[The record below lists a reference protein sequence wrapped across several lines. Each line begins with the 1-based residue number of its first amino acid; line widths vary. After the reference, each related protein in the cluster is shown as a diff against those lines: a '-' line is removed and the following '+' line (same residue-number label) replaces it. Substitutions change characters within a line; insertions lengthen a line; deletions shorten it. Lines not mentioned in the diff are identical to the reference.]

1 MYISQNLNSVKHNIS
16 TAINRRNANLDRN
29 EQVKLVA
36 VTKNHPTSAIFEA
49 IEAGVGAIGENRV
62 QEALAKHPAIGVK
75 TEWHL
80 LGHLQTNKV
89 KQALPIFNLIHSVDS
104 DHLAI
109 EINRVAGKLGKIQDI
124 LIQVN
129 VAAEESKFGISP
141 DKLFEFSSFVA
152 NLENIKLCGL
162 MTIAP
167 FFENIE
173 YTRPIF
179 RETYRLFMELRKLG
193 IPNADI
199 KWLSMGMTND
209 YVVAVEEGANLVRIG
224 TAIFGERQ
232 Y

>member
-1 MYISQNLNSVKHNIS
+1 MYISQNISIVKHNIS
-16 TAINRRNANLDRN
+16 TAINKRNANLNRS
-29 EQVKLVA
+29 EHVKLVA
-36 VTKNHPTSAIFEA
+36 VTKNHPISAINDA
-49 IEAGVGAIGENRV
+49 LEAGVSAIGENRV
-62 QEALAKHPAIGVK
+62 QEALNKYPEIGEK
-75 TEWHL
+75 AEWHL

-89 KQALPIFNLIHSVDS
+89 RQALPIFNLIHSVDS
-104 DHLAI
+104 EHLAI
-109 EINRVAGKLGKIQDI
+109 EINRVAEKLGKIQDI

-141 DKLFEFSSFVA
+141 DKLFKFSSFVA
-152 NLENIKLCGL
+152 NLKHIKLRGL

-173 YTRPIF
+173 DTRPIF
-179 RETYRLFMELRKLG
+179 RKTHRMFMELRELD
-193 IPNADI
+193 IPNTDI

-209 YVVAVEEGANLVRIG
+209 YVIAVEEGANLVRIG

>member
-62 QEALAKHPAIGVK
+62 QEALGKHPAIGVK

-152 NLENIKLCGL
+152 SLDNIKLCGL

-179 RETYRLFMELRKLG
+179 RETYRLFMELRKLS
-193 IPNADI
+193 IPNANI

-224 TAIFGERQ
+224 TGIFGERQ